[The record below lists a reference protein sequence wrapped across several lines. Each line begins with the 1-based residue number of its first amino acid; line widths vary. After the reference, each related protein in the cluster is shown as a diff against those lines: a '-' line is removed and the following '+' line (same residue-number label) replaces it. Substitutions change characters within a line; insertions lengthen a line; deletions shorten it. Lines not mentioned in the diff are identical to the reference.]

1 MYYAKPPYIR
11 GVFINHLKRA
21 RLRLPGKTMRKE
33 IVKEF
38 GWITVSGVQS
48 RGYYYFDICGYPA
61 YIEVFCHKLTI
72 QIISNNIGEKKKIAF
87 IESNFPK
94 KKFISNLIASR
105 MQSGLS
111 MNDILEIKKGIELLR
126 K

>member
-1 MYYAKPPYIR
+1 MYNAKPPYIR

-21 RLRLPGKTMRKE
+21 WLRLPGKTMRKE

-48 RGYYYFDICGYPA
+48 RGYYYFDICGYLA
-61 YIEVFCHKLTI
+61 YMEIFCNKLTV
-72 QIISNNIGEKKKIAF
+72 QIVSNKIGERKKVSL
-87 IESNFPK
+87 IENNFPK
-94 KKFISNLIASR
+94 KRFISNLIASR

-111 MNDILEIKKGIELLR
+111 MNDILEIKKGIEFLR

>member
-1 MYYAKPPYIR
+1 
-11 GVFINHLKRA
+11 
-21 RLRLPGKTMRKE
+21 MRKE

-48 RGYYYFDICGYPA
+48 RGYYHFSICGYPA
-61 YIEVFCHKLTI
+61 YMEVFCHKLTI
-72 QIISNNIGEKKKIAF
+72 QIISNKIGEKKKIAF

-111 MNDILEIKKGIELLR
+111 MNDILEIKKGIEFLR

>member
-1 MYYAKPPYIR
+1 
-11 GVFINHLKRA
+11 
-21 RLRLPGKTMRKE
+21 MRKNIE
-33 IVKEF
+33 KEY
-38 GWITVSGVQS
+38 GWISVSGVQS
-48 RGYYYFDICGYPA
+48 RGYYYFDICGFPA
-61 YIEVFCHKLTI
+61 YMEIFCHKMTI
-72 QIISNNIGEKKKIAF
+72 QIISDKIGERKKIAF

-94 KKFISNLIASR
+94 KRFISNLIASR